1 MQADLVI
8 IKGAG
13 ELASGVGACL
23 HSVGFRVLMTE
34 ISMPLAIRRT
44 VCFSEA
50 IYDGQATVEGIVARR
65 ADSADDIHTILGRD
79 EIAVLVDPEAKIR
92 TQIAPLAVID
102 AIMAKKNLGTHITDA
117 PIVIALGPG
126 FVAGR
131 DAHAVIETNRGHHL
145 GRIIWEGT
153 AQPDTGIP
161 APVEGRASERVLRAP
176 ADGIIR
182 WHNAIGDLVQAGQC
196 LGELAGSPIVAPFT
210 GVLRGAIRDG
220 IPVTAGMKI
229 GDVDPRQER
238 STCFTISDKARAVA
252 GGTLQALLMLMRR
265 LQL

>member
-1 MQADLVI
+1 
-8 IKGAG
+8 
-13 ELASGVGACL
+13 
-23 HSVGFRVLMTE
+23 MTE
-34 ISMPLAIRRT
+34 ISQPLAIRRT

-50 IYDGQATVEGIVARR
+50 IYEGQTSVEGIIARR
-65 ADSADDIHTILGRD
+65 ADSVEAIHAILNHN
-79 EIAVLVDPEAKIR
+79 EIAVLVDPEAKIL

-102 AIMAKKNLGTHITDA
+102 AIMAKKNLGTHLTDA

-131 DAHAVIETNRGHHL
+131 DAHAVIETNRGHNL

-161 APVEGRASERVLRAP
+161 APVHGHASERVLRAP

-196 LGELAGSPIVAPFT
+196 LGEVAGCPIAAPFA

-220 IPVTAGMKI
+220 IPVTAGLKI
-229 GDVDPRQER
+229 GDVDPRPER
-238 STCFTISDKARAVA
+238 SMCFTISDKARAVA

-265 LQL
+265 LRL